1 MTDWWDELDKT
12 MPEVLDGLRVGIYG
26 SAGAPYHHAALV
38 ALWGGVPAIV
48 RAEDIQVGCLESLD
62 VLVMPGGGLRAMVG
76 QLEPLGVEGAMCI
89 RDWVAAGGMYIGSCA
104 GAFLPASVGRG
115 FWEAHPEAA
124 ALHMVGCPLVNGG
137 DSEFESLTSPGV
149 GVLEVD
155 VVDNHHWLVDG
166 MPNTFELVHYNG
178 PLFDPERRLQ
188 TSGQHAVQGV
198 SSTLPAV
205 QAAARPVGTTSL
217 FTPSEQFLGEGEPK
231 TITTCLEHCALTALS
246 SGFGDG
252 TVVLFGSHPE
262 FGFDV
267 LQLGWRKGVTLF
279 ANALRH
285 QGQKTAD
292 NPRDAM
298 PRVSSVTEATPTATL
313 AKLASEVR
321 ENGRLFAELRTCDV
335 QGWLATAPSFL
346 GRTPEQ
352 LWQEALMRAETV
364 SVQTATYLEQLA
376 GRSLSAAAVAWL
388 GDKPHPNQDVG
399 FMGLTVLVQQVRKAL
414 LAGQAALD
422 TNPEPLNFAYDG
434 LDWHPYHLLVGSYLS
449 AAGLAAATLLSS
461 VTLGRLVADD
471 SHDLLPLLVDVDRS
485 DIPVAARLH
494 QDITVEH
501 KH

>member
-12 MPEVLDGLRVGIYG
+12 MPEVLKGLRVGIYG
-26 SAGAPYHHAALV
+26 SAGAPYHHAALI

-48 RAEDIQVGCLESLD
+48 RAEDIRAGCLESLD

-76 QLEPLGVEGAMCI
+76 QLEPLGVEGARCI

-124 ALHMVGCPLVNGG
+124 ALHMVDCPLVNGG

-155 VVDNHHWLVDG
+155 VVDHHHWLVAS
-166 MPNTFELVHYNG
+166 MPNAFELVHYNG
-178 PLFDPERRLQ
+178 PLFDSERWLQ
-188 TSGQHAVQGV
+188 TSGQHAVSGV
-198 SSTLPAV
+198 SSTMLAV
-205 QAAARPVGTTSL
+205 QAAARPIGTTSL

-231 TITTCLEHCALTALS
+231 TITTCLEHDALTALS

-267 LQLGWRKGVTLF
+267 LQLGWRKGVMLF
-279 ANALRH
+279 ANALRY
-285 QGQKTAD
+285 QGQKAANNT
-292 NPRDAM
+292 RDVM
-298 PRVSSVTEATPTATL
+298 PRVSSVTEATPTVAL
-313 AKLASEVR
+313 AKLANEVR
-321 ENGRLFAELRTCDV
+321 ENGRLFAKLRNCNV
-335 QGWLATAPSFL
+335 RGWLATAPCFL

-352 LWQEALMRAETV
+352 LWQEALIHAETV
-364 SVQTATYLEQLA
+364 SGQTATYLEQLA
-376 GRSLSAAAVAWL
+376 GRPLSAAAVAWL
-388 GDKPHPNQDVG
+388 EDQPHANQDVG
-399 FMGLTVLVQQVRKAL
+399 FMGLTILVQQVRKML
-414 LAGQAALD
+414 LAGQASLD
-422 TNPEPLNFAYDG
+422 TNPKPLNFAYDG

-461 VTLGRLVADD
+461 ATLGRLVADD
-471 SHDLLPLLVDVDRS
+471 SRDLLPLLIDVDHS

-494 QDITVEH
+494 QDLMAEH
-501 KH
+501 KY